1 MSSKNIFFVFVAV
14 DNHALAAAFV
24 NGIFINV
31 FTDCS
36 QPIIDVSRIHALL
49 CISGRNIFGDES
61 EDEAGSFLHLLAA
74 QGLIQ
79 F

>member
-1 MSSKNIFFVFVAV
+1 MSSKNIFFVFAAV
-14 DNHALAAAFV
+14 ALAATFV

-31 FTDCS
+31 LRLFTDHHRRLQNPS
-36 QPIIDVSRIHALL
+36 
-49 CISGRNIFGDES
+49 ISGRNIFGGES

-74 QGLIQ
+74 EGLCK